1 MWTPSD
7 GLERFLGR
15 RRAVPA
21 ALLVLFVLFALMT
34 GGATAH
40 AAPAPQSTDRAPVTA
55 QEKSDLRRAIEAR
68 YEVLPV
74 SGGVLLKP
82 RQARAGI
89 STLEVTGNPGD
100 QIAVNGERVS
110 ARTLRDWLG
119 EDADAVL
126 RLQALP
132 AAERRQVFGLGGETA
147 APAPPREPA
156 AAGPATTSDT
166 DATGTAA
173 ETSDEAPEAPA
184 APEAPE
190 APEPVKPDLEGHASG
205 SRVNVGGSVH
215 VRKDELAD
223 EVVAIGG
230 AADVEGNVKRDV
242 TAVGGPV
249 RIAGKVGGEVSAI
262 GGSVYLGRHA
272 VVEGDVTSVGG
283 TIEREPGAE
292 IHGATSEVGILPFL
306 RHHHRGFRYGPSWGL
321 WNGIPDVIGSLINLV
336 LMGLLVCLVLLVAR
350 RPLERVDRQL
360 VAQPWQAATVG
371 LAGSFFFW
379 PLLVVVT
386 ILLAIT
392 IIGCV
397 LFLLYPFLL
406 LYVALLCLLGYAT
419 VCHRVGR
426 WLEGRFSRSFGGPY
440 AAALLGLLALQGWV
454 LLGNLFDLLPWPF
467 GVFAFLCWTFGALA
481 TMAALIVGFGAVI
494 LARFGLEPGYWPRR
508 GAPVMPPPPGVP
520 APPVES
526 LPLTEPRWE
535 EPGTYPEEPR

>member
-7 GLERFLGR
+7 GLQRFIGR
-15 RRAVPA
+15 RCAGPA
-21 ALLVLFVLFALMT
+21 ILLVLSVLFVLVT
-34 GGATAH
+34 GGATAQ

-126 RLQALP
+126 RLQAVP
-132 AAERRQVFGLGGETA
+132 AAERRQVFGLAGEA
-147 APAPPREPA
+147 ATPAIPREPA
-156 AAGPATTSDT
+156 AAGPAATSDT
-166 DATGTAA
+166 EVTGTTV
-173 ETSDEAPEAPA
+173 ETTDEAPEVPAP
-184 APEAPE
+184 PEAPE
-190 APEPVKPDLEGHASG
+190 APEPVRPDVERHTSG

-215 VRKDELAD
+215 VRKGEVAD

-230 AADVEGNVKRDV
+230 AADVEGDVKKDV

-249 RIAGKVGGEVSAI
+249 RIEGKVGGEVAAI

-292 IHGATSEVGILPFL
+292 IHGTTSEVGMLPFL
-306 RHHHRGFRYGPSWGL
+306 RHHRGFRYGPTWGF
-321 WNGIPDVIGSLINLV
+321 WSGVPEVIGSLINLV
-336 LMGLLVCLVLLVAR
+336 LTGLLVCLVLLVAR

-360 VAQPWQAATVG
+360 VAQPWQAAAVG
-371 LAGSFFFW
+371 LAGSIFFW
-379 PLLVVVT
+379 PLLLVVT
-386 ILLAIT
+386 VLLAIT
-392 IIGCV
+392 IVGCV

-419 VCHRVGR
+419 ACYRVGR
-426 WLEGRFSRSFGGPY
+426 WLEGRFSRSFGEPY
-440 AAALLGLLALQGWV
+440 ATALAGMLALQGWV
-454 LLGNLFDLLPWPF
+454 LLGNLFDLMPWPF
-467 GVFAFLCWTFGALA
+467 GIFAFLCWTFGVLA
-481 TMAALIVGFGAVI
+481 TMSALIVGFGAVI
-494 LARFGLEPGYWPRR
+494 LARFGLQPGYWPRR
-508 GAPVMPPPPGVP
+508 GAPVVPTVSPAAPMPP
-520 APPVES
+520 AEN
-526 LPLTEPRWE
+526 LPLTDSLTHPAEPL
-535 EPGTYPEEPR
+535 

>member
-7 GLERFLGR
+7 GLQRFPGR
-15 RRAVPA
+15 RGAVPA
-21 ALLVLFVLFALMT
+21 ILLVLFVLFVLMA
-34 GGATAH
+34 GGAPAH

-126 RLQALP
+126 RLQAVP

-166 DATGTAA
+166 DATETAA

-249 RIAGKVGGEVSAI
+249 RIAGKVGGEVAAI

-360 VAQPWQAATVG
+360 VAQPWQAAAVG
-371 LAGSFFFW
+371 LAGSIFFW